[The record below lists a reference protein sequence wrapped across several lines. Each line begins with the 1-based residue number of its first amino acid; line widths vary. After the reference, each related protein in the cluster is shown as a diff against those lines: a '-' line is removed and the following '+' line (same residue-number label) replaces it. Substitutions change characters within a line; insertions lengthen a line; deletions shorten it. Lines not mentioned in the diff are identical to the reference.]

1 MSNLILM
8 VCAGYLA
15 PSVPVELALEV
26 RLQSRCATFLVVPS
40 AHSRRL
46 TRVNFS
52 SYLVDLATE
61 NDWSAG
67 TNVNT
72 RADSR
77 ADLAFLISN
86 GARLSSNI
94 QPRLIWK
101 EKIRELFEILLLSFC
116 QHVPSSLLF
125 ECPLSKL
132 LSASHESRG
141 TLKSRRNFTFSFSC
155 YSFARLRCCKHFDVA
170 STQKKKRRCKQYTWT

>member
-125 ECPLSKL
+125 ECPLS
-132 LSASHESRG
+132 LS
-141 TLKSRRNFTFSFSC
+141 
-155 YSFARLRCCKHFDVA
+155 Y
-170 STQKKKRRCKQYTWT
+170 